1 MTQAARDCLTV
12 ASQDNPS
19 GREFLP
25 DAWCRGRLKSDQLG
39 GRAMEVKRG
48 ALSLDL
54 ALDVDEGRPLVDKIR
69 RALAQGVSDHG
80 LFGFNATFVMFV
92 NQLLHCFYFVATF
105 RVSV

>member
-39 GRAMEVKRG
+39 GRSMAVMGEAQVYKVASSLASLKKPTTMLQIVK
-48 ALSLDL
+48 
-54 ALDVDEGRPLVDKIR
+54 E
-69 RALAQGVSDHG
+69 
-80 LFGFNATFVMFV
+80 
-92 NQLLHCFYFVATF
+92 
-105 RVSV
+105 